1 MELLAYVLA
10 LFGLILLLKGIQ
22 PTLKWINTTT
32 EKELIKGTAALLAL
46 MTLFFYVYVMVTHL
60 NKF

>member
-1 MELLAYVLA
+1 LA

-32 EKELIKGTAALLAL
+32 EKELIKGTAALLTL
-46 MTLFFYVYVMVTHL
+46 MTLFFYVFVMVTHL